1 MGTGAGMESDKLWA
15 RELGWRAAV
24 RGMSMAG
31 SGMGKQHLVRLNDAV
46 QSLLHAAKP
55 EDQSMACYLKESAL
69 LRALQSLEDSQK

>member
-1 MGTGAGMESDKLWA
+1 MIATQTQQETTRSQIELVASTMA
-15 RELGWRAAV
+15 RSRNPV
-24 RGMSMAG
+24 G